1 MGEVPLLFP
10 TLAVLIV
17 VAVEWR
23 HTRAVAWIA
32 LVAAFVLLVA
42 VLRHPAFS
50 AEEIL
55 AYGESLFAAPLAVA
69 RVVGAGC
76 FLYSVVRL
84 IRANQIPW

>member
-10 TLAVLIV
+10 TGVVLV
-17 VAVEWR
+17 VAAIEWK
-23 HTRAVAWIA
+23 HTRIVAWLA

-55 AYGESLFAAPLAVA
+55 AYGESLFAAPLALA
-69 RVVGAGC
+69 RVLGAAC

-84 IRANQIPW
+84 IRSHGIPW

>member
-1 MGEVPLLFP
+1 VPLLMP
-10 TLAVLIV
+10 TLVVLAVAAI
-17 VAVEWR
+17 EWK
-23 HTRAVAWIA
+23 HTRAIAWMA
-32 LVAAFVLLVA
+32 LLAAFVLLVA

-55 AYGESLFAAPLAVA
+55 AFGESVLAAPTAVA

-84 IRANQIPW
+84 IRTNNIPW